1 MSSRRVQACSERGMA
16 LVSSML
22 LLLII
27 TILALSMFRSFG
39 ILEKIAGNM
48 REKDRA
54 LHAAVSVQQYAEWW
68 LTQPAGS
75 IAASA
80 PVTCTAGAPLNANAG
95 QGQICTSASSFTSL
109 RIDPTK
115 PLWPVT
121 YVKYS
126 PAGMWTQ
133 DQAGTNNV
141 LTINDPQ
148 YAWTPGF
155 YIVDLGLAADAAGEA
170 YQITAFSSGTTTGT
184 VAVVESTYE
193 VQQGV
198 VNRGG
203 L

>member
-1 MSSRRVQACSERGMA
+1 MKSRCAQAVRERGVA
-16 LVSSML
+16 LVSSLL

-27 TILALSMFRSFG
+27 TIIALSMFRSFG
-39 ILEKIAGNM
+39 SQEKIAGNL

-54 LHAAVSVQQYAEWW
+54 LHAAESVQQYAEWW

-80 PVTCTAGAPLNANAG
+80 PVACVLGAPLNANAG
-95 QGQICTSASSFTSL
+95 QGQICTNASSL
-109 RIDPTK
+109 ANLGINPTQQL
-115 PLWPVT
+115 PWLVT
-121 YVKYS
+121 YIQYS
-126 PAGMWTQ
+126 PVGMATPL
-133 DQAGTNNV
+133 QAGNN
-141 LTINDPQ
+141 NDPA

-155 YIVDLGLAADAAGEA
+155 YVVDLGLAADAQGEA
-170 YQITAFSSGTTTGT
+170 YQIDAFSSGATTGT

>member
-1 MSSRRVQACSERGMA
+1 MSPRRGPACSERGIA

-39 ILEKIAGNM
+39 SQEKIAGNL

-80 PVTCTAGAPLNANAG
+80 PVTCSAGAPLNANAG
-95 QGQICTSASSFTSL
+95 QGQICTTASSL
-109 RIDPTK
+109 ANLGINPTQQL
-115 PLWPVT
+115 PWPVT
-121 YVKYS
+121 YVQYS
-126 PAGMWTQ
+126 PTGMATPL
-133 DQAGTNNV
+133 QAGTNA
-141 LTINDPQ
+141 NDPA

-155 YIVDLGLAADAAGEA
+155 YIVDLGVAADAAGEA
-170 YQITAFSSGTTTGT
+170 YQVTAFSSGGTTGT

>member
-1 MSSRRVQACSERGMA
+1 MKPRRTEAGGERGIA

-22 LLLII
+22 LLIII

-39 ILEKIAGNM
+39 SQEKIAGNV

-80 PVTCTAGAPLNANAG
+80 PVTCSAGAPLNANAG
-95 QGQICTSASSFTSL
+95 QGQICTNASSLTNL
-109 RIDPTK
+109 GINPTQQL
-115 PLWPVT
+115 PWPAT
-121 YVKYS
+121 YIQYS
-126 PAGMWTQ
+126 PLGMATPS
-133 DQAGTNNV
+133 QAGNN
-141 LTINDPQ
+141 NDPA

-155 YIVDLGLAADAAGEA
+155 YIVDLGLAADAQGEVSR
-170 YQITAFSSGTTTGT
+170 IDAFSSGATTGT

>member
-1 MSSRRVQACSERGMA
+1 VKSRYTRILRERGMA
-16 LVSSML
+16 LVSSLL

-27 TILALSMFRSFG
+27 TIIAMSMFRSFG
-39 ILEKIAGNM
+39 SQEKIAGNL

-54 LHAAVSVQQYAEWW
+54 LLAAESAQQYAEWW

-75 IAASA
+75 VAASA
-80 PVTCTAGAPLNANAG
+80 PVTCAVGAALNANAG
-95 QGQICTSASSFTSL
+95 QGQICTNASSLVNLGINTTQQL
-109 RIDPTK
+109 P
-115 PLWPVT
+115 WPVS
-121 YVKYS
+121 YVQYS
-126 PAGMWTQ
+126 PVGMATPL
-133 DQAGTNNV
+133 QAGNN
-141 LTINDPQ
+141 NDPA

-170 YQITAFSSGTTTGT
+170 YQIDAFSSGATTGT

-193 VQQGV
+193 VQQGI

>member
-1 MSSRRVQACSERGMA
+1 MNPRRTAACTERGIA
-16 LVSSML
+16 LVTSML

-27 TILALSMFRSFG
+27 TILALSMFRSVG
-39 ILEKIAGNM
+39 SQEKIAGNV

-80 PVTCTAGAPLNANAG
+80 PVTCTRGVPLNANAG
-95 QGQICTSASSFTSL
+95 QSQICTNASSL
-109 RIDPTK
+109 ANLGINPTQQL
-115 PLWPVT
+115 PWPAT
-121 YVKYS
+121 YVQYS
-126 PAGMWTQ
+126 PTGMATPA
-133 DQAGTNNV
+133 QAGSNS
-141 LTINDPQ
+141 NDPA
-148 YAWTPGF
+148 YAWTPGY
-155 YIVDLGLAADAAGEA
+155 YIVDLGVAADAAGEA
-170 YQITAFSSGTTTGT
+170 YQITAFSSGGTTGT

>member
-1 MSSRRVQACSERGMA
+1 MKSQCARILRERGMA
-16 LVSSML
+16 LVSSLL

-27 TILALSMFRSFG
+27 TIIAMSMFRSFG
-39 ILEKIAGNM
+39 SQEKIAGNL

-54 LHAAVSVQQYAEWW
+54 LHAAESAQQYAEWW

-75 IAASA
+75 VAASA
-80 PVTCTAGAPLNANAG
+80 PVTCAVGAALNANAG
-95 QGQICTSASSFTSL
+95 QGQICTNASSLVNLGINTTQQL
-109 RIDPTK
+109 P
-115 PLWPVT
+115 WPVS
-121 YVKYS
+121 YVQYS
-126 PAGMWTQ
+126 PMGMATPL
-133 DQAGTNNV
+133 QAGNN
-141 LTINDPQ
+141 NDPA

-155 YIVDLGLAADAAGEA
+155 YIVDLGVAADAAGEA
-170 YQITAFSSGTTTGT
+170 YQIDAFSSGATTGT